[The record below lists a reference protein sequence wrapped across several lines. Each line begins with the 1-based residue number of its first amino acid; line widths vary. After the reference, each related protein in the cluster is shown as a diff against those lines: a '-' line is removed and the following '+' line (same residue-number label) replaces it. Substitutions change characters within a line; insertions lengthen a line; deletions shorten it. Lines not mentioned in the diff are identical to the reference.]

1 MRNRWIQAG
10 LVGAILA
17 AITVVIVGIASS
29 RGTESGS
36 RAYELEQQLRCPV
49 CQSVSIAE
57 SMSET
62 AEGMRRKVDQL
73 IEAGRTDR
81 QILGY
86 FRSRYGEWVVLD
98 PPVGGN
104 TLLVWVLPV
113 LVGAGGTVAVL
124 LRPRHRRART
134 GQLTPEAQ
142 AKVASEVERMRTTT
156 GEEEPL

>member
-1 MRNRWIQAG
+1 MHNRWTQAG

-17 AITVVIVGIASS
+17 AITVVIVGLATS
-29 RGTESGS
+29 RGTDSGN

-62 AEGMRRKVDQL
+62 AEAMRGKVDQL
-73 IEAGRTDR
+73 IEAGKTNQ
-81 QILGY
+81 QILDY
-86 FRSRYGEWVVLD
+86 FRARYGEWVVLD

-104 TLLVWVLPV
+104 TLLVWLLPV
-113 LVGAGGTVAVL
+113 LVGTGGTGAVL

-134 GQLTPEAQ
+134 GELTPQ
-142 AKVASEVERMRTTT
+142 ARDKVASEVARMRTRT
-156 GEEEPL
+156 GEEDSL

>member
-1 MRNRWIQAG
+1 MRDRWGQAG
-10 LVGAILA
+10 LVGVILA
-17 AITVVIVGIASS
+17 AIAVVIVGLATS
-29 RGTESGS
+29 RGTDSDN

-73 IEAGRTDR
+73 IDAGRTDR

-104 TLLVWVLPV
+104 TLLVWVLPA
-113 LVGAGGTVAVL
+113 LAGAGGTVVVL
-124 LRPRHRRART
+124 LRPRHRRIRT
-134 GQLTPEAQ
+134 GELAPEAREM
-142 AKVASEVERMRTTT
+142 VTSEVERLRTRA
-156 GEEEPL
+156 GEEESL